1 MASKDLGNATEF
13 LKSYV
18 EELKAGQ
25 FKAMFE
31 AAQTLTL
38 VIDMACRANFK
49 KSKGGAGL
57 AGSFTEAPVLD
68 RGGSLETG
76 SYSPLPYA
84 GIRETG
90 GVIRR
95 KSKRL
100 TIPMT
105 KKAVSTGSPL
115 NWSGGKPLIYLFKR
129 SSAGGGYAGV
139 LATIKKA
146 RTKKNPAVFQTQ
158 YALRNYVT
166 HPKSGYLSFSEK
178 MAAPEVEK
186 IIGDYAVKSF
196 VDTKSPGV
204 E

>member
-1 MASKDLGNATEF
+1 MAGKDLGNVTRFLEDYVKE
-13 LKSYV
+13 LKSS
-18 EELKAGQ
+18 Q

-49 KSKGGAGL
+49 KATGSL
-57 AGSFTEAPVLD
+57 AGSFSEAPVLD
-68 RGGSLETG
+68 RGGRLETG

-90 GVIRR
+90 GVIRK

-115 NWSGGKPLIYLFKR
+115 NWSGGKPLVYLFKR
-129 SSAGGGYAGV
+129 SSAGSGYAGV
-139 LATIKKA
+139 LATIKRK

-204 E
+204 K

>member
-1 MASKDLGNATEF
+1 MAAKDNKNLVEFF
-13 LKSYV
+13 LKYA

-49 KSKGGAGL
+49 KATGSL

-68 RGGSLETG
+68 RGGRLETG

-95 KSKRL
+95 KTKRL

-105 KKAVSTGSPL
+105 KKAVNTGSPL
-115 NWSGGKPLIYLFKR
+115 NWSGGKPLVYLFKR

-139 LATIKKA
+139 LATIKRK
-146 RTKKNPAVFQTQ
+146 RTKKTPAVFKTQ
-158 YALRNYVT
+158 YALRDYVT
-166 HPKSGYLSFSEK
+166 HPKSGYLSFAEK

-204 E
+204 K

>member
-1 MASKDLGNATEF
+1 MAAKDNKNLVEFF
-13 LKSYV
+13 LKYA

-49 KSKGGAGL
+49 KATGSL

-68 RGGSLETG
+68 RGGRLETG

-95 KSKRL
+95 KTKRL

-105 KKAVSTGSPL
+105 KKAVNTGSPL
-115 NWSGGKPLIYLFKR
+115 NWSGGKPLVYLFKR

-139 LATIKKA
+139 LATIKRK
-146 RTKKNPAVFQTQ
+146 RTKKTPAVFQTQ

-178 MAAPEVEK
+178 IAAPEVEK